1 MRSLG
6 EAGEIEPETNSI
18 LTEYEIDDEDFPSNV
33 LECLPSLGPDGHWKI
48 PEVYLGTA
56 VFTRTSIVSDWRFLE
71 LHNDVLIRHI
81 KWF

>member
-1 MRSLG
+1 MRSIG

-48 PEVYLGTA
+48 PEVYLGTD
-56 VFTRTSIVSDWRFLE
+56 VFTRTSIISDWAETFPR
-71 LHNDVLIRHI
+71 VT
-81 KWF
+81 